1 MPERTPPAD
10 QEYIPSLE
18 KGLAV
23 IGLFSAD
30 ASALTLSQIASKL
43 KLTPGSARRV
53 LRTLEMLGYLTCEE
67 NRFSLTTR
75 VLQLGFAYL
84 SSQPIAKVM
93 QPVLMEMAIKLH
105 ANCTVAVLDD
115 TDVVYVARATYRY
128 TTRGRDYVAL
138 GSRFPAHATSPGKVL
153 LSALSD
159 EELRRR
165 FKDIPLETFTPNT
178 VASLQELQVELA
190 AVRSQGYAVNDQQTF
205 MGLRSLAIPLQ
216 IENRTIAAL
225 VTGSTVG
232 QVTVAALI
240 NDGLPVLREAADRLA
255 QLTAVLV

>member
-1 MPERTPPAD
+1 M
-10 QEYIPSLE
+10 E

-23 IGLFSAD
+23 IGLFSAET
-30 ASALTLSQIASKL
+30 SALTLSQIASKL

-53 LRTLEMLGYLTCEE
+53 LRTLETLGYLTCAE

-84 SSQPIAKVM
+84 SSRPIAKVM
-93 QPVLMEMAIKLH
+93 QPVLMEM
-105 ANCTVAVLDD
+105 
-115 TDVVYVARATYRY
+115 
-128 TTRGRDYVAL
+128 
-138 GSRFPAHATSPGKVL
+138 
-153 LSALSD
+153 
-159 EELRRR
+159 
-165 FKDIPLETFTPNT
+165 
-178 VASLQELQVELA
+178 
-190 AVRSQGYAVNDQQTF
+190 
-205 MGLRSLAIPLQ
+205 AIPLQ

-240 NDGLPVLREAADRLA
+240 EDCLPVLREAADRLA